1 MPKYNK
7 IFSLSMLATAIL
19 LSACQPRESE
29 PQKVNSPETV
39 QVETEVVQLQ
49 GETEKLNLD
58 IPNCDGKNC
67 PEITIERLNSNQAFI
82 DEFIDQQILSRLAG
96 VLNADAIAPVKATA
110 SSTAEESSAAASEAV
125 AKPQLSARQ
134 KLEKQAQP
142 YMQTF
147 LNLDKELKAL
157 SANHSISL
165 MIKPKIL
172 NPAEPLATVVLNSTH
187 YLGGAHGST
196 AQNYYNFDLDSN
208 TLVKLDD
215 IVLPQQKAQLEAKAH
230 EAFKAWVID
239 SQLATDV
246 AEYEQAWKFQLTDNF
261 FLTKQGLALQYA
273 EYEIGPY
280 VVGLPR
286 LTIPYRDLDGILK
299 PEYLP
304 AIEQSPASEAKAAT
318 K

>member
-7 IFSLSMLATAIL
+7 IFGLSVLATAIL
-19 LSACQPRESE
+19 LTACQPREKEAKEVNPPEVTQAE
-29 PQKVNSPETV
+29 PEI
-39 QVETEVVQLQ
+39 VQLK

-58 IPNCDGKNC
+58 LPECDGKSC
-67 PEITIERLNSNQAFI
+67 PEITIERLNSNQRFI
-82 DEFIDQQILSRLAG
+82 DEFIDQQILARLKG
-96 VLNADAIAPVKATA
+96 MLDVDAIASAKVQAASEPTPVQ
-110 SSTAEESSAAASEAV
+110 SAASEAAV
-125 AKPQLSARQ
+125 TQPQLSARQ
-134 KLEKQAQP
+134 QLEKQTIP

-172 NPAEPLATVVLNSTH
+172 NPGNPLATVVLNSTH

-196 AQNYYNFDLDSN
+196 AQNYYNFDLDSKK
-208 TLVKLDD
+208 LVKLDD
-215 IVLPQQKAQLEAKAH
+215 IVLPKQKAQLEAKAH
-230 EAFKAWVID
+230 EAFKTWVID
-239 SQLATDV
+239 SELATDV
-246 AEYEQAWKFQLTDNF
+246 AEYEQAWKFKLTDNF

-286 LTIPYRDLDGILK
+286 LNIPYSDLQGILK

-304 AIEQSPASEAKAAT
+304 ETEQAASEAQVAK
-318 K
+318 

>member
-7 IFSLSMLATAIL
+7 IFGLSLLATAIL
-19 LSACQPRESE
+19 LTACQPREKQAKE
-29 PQKVNSPETV
+29 VTPADTV
-39 QVETEVVQLQ
+39 QTQPEIAQLKGQ
-49 GETEKLNLD
+49 TEKLNLD
-58 IPNCDGKNC
+58 IPECDGKNC
-67 PEITIERLNSNQAFI
+67 PEISIERLNSNQPFI
-82 DEFIDQQILSRLAG
+82 DQFIDQQILAQLQSI
-96 VLNADAIAPVKATA
+96 LNAGAIVPAKV
-110 SSTAEESSAAASEAV
+110 EVASEPEADETS
-125 AKPQLSARQ
+125 ASDAAPKPQLSARQ

-147 LNLDKELKAL
+147 LNLDKELKDL

-172 NPAEPLATVVLNSTH
+172 NPGAPLATVVLNSTH

-196 AQNYYNFDLDSN
+196 AQNYYNFDLDRKK
-208 TLVKLDD
+208 LVKLDD
-215 IVLPQQKAQLEAKAH
+215 IILPNKKAQLEAKAH
-230 EAFKAWVID
+230 EVFKTWVID
-239 SQLATDV
+239 SQLATDIK
-246 AEYEQAWKFQLTDNF
+246 EYEQAWKFKLTDNF
-261 FLTKQGLALQYA
+261 FLTKDGLALQYA

-286 LTIPYRDLDGILK
+286 LNIPFSELEGIIK

-304 AIEQSPASEAKAAT
+304 KSEQAAASEAKANA

>member
-7 IFSLSMLATAIL
+7 IFGLSVLATAIL
-19 LSACQPRESE
+19 LTACQPREKEAKEVNPPEVTQAE
-29 PQKVNSPETV
+29 PEI
-39 QVETEVVQLQ
+39 VQLK

-58 IPNCDGKNC
+58 LPECDGKSC
-67 PEITIERLNSNQAFI
+67 PEITIERLNSNQRFI
-82 DEFIDQQILSRLAG
+82 DEFIDQQILTRLKG
-96 VLNADAIAPVKATA
+96 MLDVDAITSAKVQAASEPTPVQ
-110 SSTAEESSAAASEAV
+110 SAASEAAV
-125 AKPQLSARQ
+125 TQPQLSARQ
-134 KLEKQAQP
+134 QLEKQTIP

-172 NPAEPLATVVLNSTH
+172 NPGNPLATVVLNSTH

-196 AQNYYNFDLDSN
+196 AQNYYNFDLDSKK
-208 TLVKLDD
+208 LVKLDD
-215 IVLPQQKAQLEAKAH
+215 IVLPKQKAQLEAKAH
-230 EAFKAWVID
+230 DAFKTWVID
-239 SQLATDV
+239 SELATDV
-246 AEYEQAWKFQLTDNF
+246 AEYEQAWKFKLTDNF

-286 LTIPYRDLDGILK
+286 LNIPYSDLQGILK

-304 AIEQSPASEAKAAT
+304 KTEKAASEAQVAK
-318 K
+318 

>member
-7 IFSLSMLATAIL
+7 IFGLSVLATAIL
-19 LSACQPRESE
+19 LTACQPREKE
-29 PQKVNSPETV
+29 AKEVSPP
-39 QVETEVVQLQ
+39 EVVQAQPELVQ
-49 GETEKLNLD
+49 LKGETEKLRLD
-58 IPNCDGKNC
+58 IPECDGKSC
-67 PEITIERLNSNQAFI
+67 PEITIERLNSNQRFI
-82 DEFIDQQILSRLAG
+82 DDFIDQQILTRLQG
-96 VLNADAIAPVKATA
+96 VLDVDAIAPAKVEIA
-110 SSTAEESSAAASEAV
+110 SKPASAESAASEAAV
-125 AKPQLSARQ
+125 TTPQLSPRQ
-134 KLEKQAQP
+134 QLEKQTIP

-157 SANHSISL
+157 NANHSISL

-172 NPAEPLATVVLNSTH
+172 NPGNPLATVVLNSTH

-196 AQNYYNFDLDSN
+196 AQNYYNFDLDSKK
-208 TLVKLDD
+208 LIKLDD
-215 IVLPQQKAQLEAKAH
+215 IVLPKQKAQLEAKAH
-230 EAFKAWVID
+230 EVFKTWVID

-246 AEYEQAWKFQLTDNF
+246 AEYEQAWKFKLTDNF

-286 LTIPYRDLDGILK
+286 LNIPYSDLQGILK

-304 AIEQSPASEAKAAT
+304 KPEQAASEAQVAK
-318 K
+318 

>member
-7 IFSLSMLATAIL
+7 IFGLSVLATAIL
-19 LSACQPRESE
+19 LTACQPREKEAKEGSPPEFVQAE
-29 PQKVNSPETV
+29 PEL
-39 QVETEVVQLQ
+39 VQLK

-58 IPNCDGKNC
+58 LPECDGKSC
-67 PEITIERLNSNQAFI
+67 PEITIERLNSNQRFI
-82 DEFIDQQILSRLAG
+82 DEFIDQQILARLKG
-96 VLNADAIAPVKATA
+96 VLDVDAIAPAKVQ
-110 SSTAEESSAAASEAV
+110 AASEPVPEETATSEV
-125 AKPQLSARQ
+125 TPRPQLSARQ
-134 KLEKQAQP
+134 QLEKQSIP

-172 NPAEPLATVVLNSTH
+172 NPGNPLATVVLNSTH

-196 AQNYYNFDLDSN
+196 SQNYYNFDLD
-208 TLVKLDD
+208 TKKLVKLDD
-215 IVLPQQKAQLEAKAH
+215 IVLPKQKAQLEAKAH
-230 EAFKAWVID
+230 EFFKTWVID

-246 AEYEQAWKFQLTDNF
+246 AEYEQAWKFKLTDNF

-286 LTIPYRDLDGILK
+286 LNIPYSDLQEILK

-304 AIEQSPASEAKAAT
+304 KPEQAASEAQAA